1 MSTQMSMPANQTPQ
15 VPFVDLAAQYRAIA
29 DEINETT
36 SRVIQKADFI
46 LGREVRLFEEEFAAF
61 SEARY
66 AVGVDSGTSALELA
80 LRAYDI
86 GPGDEVITAANS
98 FIASALAISH
108 AGATPVLVDVD
119 PFTHTID
126 VTGIERAITSR
137 TKAILPVHLY
147 GHPAHMDPIRQ
158 LAEQHGL
165 IVIEDACQAHGA
177 RYKGRRAGSLG
188 HAAAFSFYPG
198 KNLGAYGDGGM
209 VVTNDA
215 DIRKRLEMLRNYGQE
230 EKYHH
235 LTQGFNRRLDTLQ
248 AAVLRVKLKYLEKW
262 NAARRWQ
269 AELYHR
275 LLAGTALVLPSEAV
289 GAQSVWHLYVIR
301 TEHRDKL
308 KEYLA
313 SRGIAAGIH
322 YPVPIHLQP
331 AYKNLG
337 YKRGSFPVTE
347 QYAQRIL
354 SLPMY
359 AELTPELI
367 EYVSKTILTFLSA
380 NQDSHAFYE
389 QLVRHATPS
398 SL

>member
-15 VPFVDLAAQYRAIA
+15 VPFVDLAAQYSTIA

-36 SRVIQKADFI
+36 SRIIQKADFI

>member
-1 MSTQMSMPANQTPQ
+1 MSTQMSMQTKQPPQ
-15 VPFVDLAAQYRAIA
+15 IPFVDLAAQYRTIA
-29 DEINETT
+29 EEINEAT
-36 SRVIQKADFI
+36 SRVIQEADFI

-61 SEARY
+61 CEARY
-66 AVGVDSGTSALELA
+66 AVGLDSGTSALELA

-158 LAEQHGL
+158 LAEQRGL

-198 KNLGAYGDGGM
+198 KNLGAYGDGGV

-215 DIRKRLEMLRNYGQE
+215 DIAKRLEMLRNYGQK

-235 LTQGFNRRLDTLQ
+235 LSQGFNRRLDTLQ

-275 LLAGTALVLPSEAV
+275 LLAGTELVLPSEAA

-301 TEHRDKL
+301 TEHRDAL
-308 KEYLA
+308 KEHLL

-331 AYKNLG
+331 AYQNLG
-337 YKRGSFPVTE
+337 YKRGDFPVTE

-367 EYVSKTILTFLSA
+367 DCVAKSILTFLSA
-380 NQDSHAFYE
+380 NQNGQGLYE
-389 QLVRHATPS
+389 QLVGHATPS
-398 SL
+398 PL